1 MPSDTRRKRGYA
13 TRRKGVRLLS
23 KHLRKRKQMG
33 GGPAG
38 VRPDM
43 ITAIKTAA
51 NTAIV
56 ANTASTNASNRYF
69 QQQELKGQ
77 SEAYAKALDTILEEI
92 SRKPI
97 IDSDLYNRIPTL
109 CKTPNCRKYLRSGIA
124 AIIKLAET
132 GEGKMSLLYDI
143 LRPPEGWLI
152 KISEKTGGIY
162 YENAVTKETQWD
174 KPKYS
179 ALPKLP
185 DGWKAY
191 YDLGGD
197 VWYTDPEGK
206 PSWNAPP
213 PPRPSTPPP
222 QAPQAPPAPRVPSR
236 QQSTVSSNTYYYDAL
251 GVNSTAT
258 QDEIKKAYRKIA
270 LKEHPDKG
278 GDSEKFKAASTAYE
292 VLTQF
297 REIYDTSGKE
307 AAKKALE
314 RAARA
319 RNNNA

>member
-152 KISEKTGGIY
+152 KISEKTGSVY
-162 YENAVTKETQWD
+162 YENIVTNETQWD
-174 KPKYS
+174 KPEYP
-179 ALPKLP
+179 ALPELP

-222 QAPQAPPAPRVPSR
+222 MPPPQATRPVLSR
-236 QQSTVSSNTYYYDAL
+236 PQSTLSSNTYYYDVL

-258 QDEIKKAYRKIA
+258 GAEIKKAYRKIA
-270 LKEHPDKG
+270 LKEHSDKG
-278 GDSEKFKAASTAYE
+278 GNDKKFQAASTAYE
-292 VLTQF
+292 MLTKF
-297 REIYDTSGKE
+297 REIYDTFGKE
-307 AAKKALE
+307 AAEKASMQ
-314 RAARA
+314 ATRA